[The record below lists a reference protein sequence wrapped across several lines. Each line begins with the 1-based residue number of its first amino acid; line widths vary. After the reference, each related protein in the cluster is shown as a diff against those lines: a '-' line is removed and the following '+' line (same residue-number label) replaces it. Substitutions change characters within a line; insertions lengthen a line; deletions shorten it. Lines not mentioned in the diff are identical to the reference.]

1 MRIILELCGIAYQ
14 EKFCYIIGKGGE
26 KVIKKGITLLLVI
39 VLLVVTGF
47 STAVAT
53 PQQNGIRKIIVV
65 DGQVLD
71 QKSLSGLVKQNGG
84 EYIKPLPLISGA
96 AVVLPDLASLHV
108 LRNTSGVIR
117 ISDDI
122 IMQALPAADTKVRGE
137 KTAQPAEVLPWG
149 VDRIDAE
156 QVWPGGV
163 TGTNVKVAFIDTGV
177 DKDHPDLKGNL
188 KGGILTINT
197 GPYARKN
204 PAKGWEDDN
213 GHGTHVAGIMA
224 ALDNT
229 IGVTGVGPTA
239 SLYAVKALD
248 RKGSG
253 YLSDVIEGIDW
264 CIQNG
269 MDVVNMSLGA
279 STDSLDLHAA
289 VQRAYEAG
297 IVVVAAAGN
306 DGPGDNTVLYP
317 ARYPEAIAVA
327 ATNKSDELTAWS
339 SRGTEVDL
347 AAPGDGIYSTYK
359 GDTYATM
366 SGTSMA
372 APHVAGTV
380 ALYLAKYGS
389 ASPEYV
395 REHLIQTAESL
406 LASPYPL
413 VDAYQAAAS
422 Q

>member
-14 EKFCYIIGKGGE
+14 GKFCYTTGRGGE
-26 KVIKKGITLLLVI
+26 KVIKKIITLLLVTA
-39 VLLVVTGF
+39 LSVVAGF
-47 STAVAT
+47 STAAAT
-53 PQQNGIRKIIVV
+53 PQQNNIRKIIVV
-65 DGQVLD
+65 DEQVLN
-71 QKSLSGLVKQNGG
+71 QKSLSGLVKQSGG

-96 AVVLPDLASLHV
+96 AVVLPDQASLHV
-108 LRNTSGVIR
+108 LRNTPGIVR

-122 IMQALPAADTKVRGE
+122 VLQALPAADTKVRG
-137 KTAQPAEVLPWG
+137 KKVTQPAEELPWG

-156 QVWPGGV
+156 LVWPGGI
-163 TGTNVKVAFIDTGV
+163 TGTNVKAAFIDTGV
-177 DKDHPDLKGNL
+177 DKDHPDLKDNL

-197 GPYARKN
+197 GLYARKD

-213 GHGTHVAGIMA
+213 GHGTHVAGIIA
-224 ALDNT
+224 AADNT
-229 IGVTGVGPTA
+229 IGVIGVGPTV

-248 RKGSG
+248 RNGSG

-264 CIQNG
+264 CIQND
-269 MDVVNMSLGA
+269 MNVVNMSLGT
-279 STDSLDLHAA
+279 STDHPDLYAA
-289 VQRAYEAG
+289 VQRAYKAG
-297 IVVVAAAGN
+297 IVIAAAAGN
-306 DGPGDNTVLYP
+306 DGPSDNTVLYP
-317 ARYPEAIAVA
+317 AKYPETIAVA
-327 ATNKSDELTAWS
+327 ATNKSDELTSWS

-347 AAPGDGIYSTYK
+347 AAPGDSIYSTYK

-380 ALYLAKYGS
+380 ALYLAKYGP
-389 ASPEYV
+389 ASPDYV
-395 REHLIQTAESL
+395 REHLFQTAESL

-413 VDAYQAAAS
+413 VDAYQAVAS